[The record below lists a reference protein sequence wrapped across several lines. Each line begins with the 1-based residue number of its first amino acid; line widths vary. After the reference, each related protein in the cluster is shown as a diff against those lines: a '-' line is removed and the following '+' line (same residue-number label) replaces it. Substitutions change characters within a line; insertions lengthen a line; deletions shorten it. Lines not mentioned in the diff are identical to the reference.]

1 MKHYL
6 VDLLELKS
14 LIHGTIKSI
23 LREDPM
29 SSVLGMRQQ
38 VVNKAQSI
46 TKAREAEK
54 ALTPRVETP
63 AEIAYKDR
71 STKIMD
77 TIKTLEA
84 RKRIDSMKPIPKE
97 DLPVE
102 DYKYE
107 VGSNKK
113 NFFHNKLVQ
122 MSNPHREVQ
131 TSEKTTRTTNNPYK
145 VKFEKTEKE
154 MKKLHGDSVKSFL
167 TAQNHR
173 EKMGWDKKESEWD
186 KKYAN
191 DKVYKDTLDAL
202 VPEQRKMFEDPNKHK
217 LDINNPNHTYDAW
230 KKKTSAR
237 DTKLSAAVSES
248 VDYKAVLDKVNDILK
263 GF

>member
-102 DYKYE
+102 DYKYDKKRYTSIN
-107 VGSNKK
+107 GMDMDMSAYYNNKTK
-113 NFFHNKLVQ
+113 AQ
-122 MSNPHREVQ
+122 A
-131 TSEKTTRTTNNPYK
+131 TTNNPYK

-154 MKKLHGDSVKSFL
+154 MKKLHGDSVKSFI
-167 TAQNHR
+167 TAQDHR

-237 DTKLSAAVSES
+237 DTKLSAAVTES
-248 VDYKAVLDKVNDILK
+248 VNYKAVTDKVNDILK